1 MCISRFPDHLYF
13 GDEQY
18 GNEVVDGIIGGSG
31 GGRITIRSRHVD
43 IDGEISVDGLPPDS
57 RIGQG
62 AGVYTGRERKGVY
75 QMIIDLARRWIN
87 LHKRAMSISDC
98 RSESFRSWKL
108 KKMSIV

>member
-13 GDEQY
+13 GDEPY

-62 AGVYTGRERKGVY
+62 AGVYTVRERLGG
-75 QMIIDLARRWIN
+75 
-87 LHKRAMSISDC
+87 ISDDN
-98 RSESFRSWKL
+98 RFSSE
-108 KKMSIV
+108 VD